1 MNLWLFLPV
10 LWQAGHTTHFRRKV
24 RTCPFQTPALWVNIP
39 GPLPRTPFSPS
50 LLFYWVDFIFLLQG
64 LQSIQHGHLLVQAN
78 PVLSNTRCITQ
89 QSQRNNL
96 IQACCKASPSKLP
109 KQNNNTNI
117 LALWQHW
124 LSGNNLFIAR
134 QTSSLAGN
142 FAGASGGF
150 EKVGIRRFGSP
161 EMCSSPCACHVRGL
175 QWKSIT
181 LNATQ
186 LTFYTATWQADSI
199 CRNSLLVFFF

>member
-1 MNLWLFLPV
+1 MTLSSCLV
-10 LWQAGHTTHFRRKV
+10 ASGAHHT
-24 RTCPFQTPALWVNIP
+24 FQKKSEDMS
-39 GPLPRTPFSPS
+39 FSNTSIVSEYSWPSSQDS
-50 LLFYWVDFIFLLQG
+50 LLSKPSILLGGFYIPVQG

-78 PVLSNTRCITQ
+78 PVLSNTRRITQ

-96 IQACCKASPSKLP
+96 IQACCKASTSKLP

-142 FAGASGGF
+142 FAWASGGF
-150 EKVGIRRFGSP
+150 EKVGIQRFGSP
-161 EMCSSPCACHVRGL
+161 EMCGSPCACHVRGL

-186 LTFYTATWQADSI
+186 LTFYTATWQSDSI